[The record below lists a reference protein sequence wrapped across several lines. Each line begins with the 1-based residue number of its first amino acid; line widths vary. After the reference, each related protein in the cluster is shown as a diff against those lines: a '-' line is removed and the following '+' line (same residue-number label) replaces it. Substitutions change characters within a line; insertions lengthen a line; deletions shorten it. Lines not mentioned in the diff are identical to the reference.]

1 MRLLII
7 GGTGFI
13 GRHLVPRLIAAGHEV
28 AVVRRS
34 DEAVLPAG
42 ARPIQADRRELPRH
56 GAALRA
62 FAPDV
67 VVDLILS
74 SGRQAADLVTLFAG
88 CAQRVV
94 GITSADVYRATAVLH
109 GFDTGALEPLP
120 LTEDSPLRQ
129 AAQTY
134 PASQMEM
141 LKRVFG
147 WLDDEY
153 DKVAVESALRGRADL
168 PATILRLP
176 MIYGPGDQLHRLHP
190 IIKRV
195 DDGRP
200 AIYFA
205 DAVAAWRGPRGYVE
219 NAAAAIAVAA
229 TSERAAGRTYNVA
242 ERPSFS
248 ELEWTRQVTES
259 MGWKGELVVL
269 PMADAP
275 PHLHLPVRLEQHWIV
290 DSSRI
295 RSELGYEE
303 PIPLPEALARTIHWE
318 RKNPPPVNP
327 AAFDYAA
334 EDAAG
339 RVVERG
345 GVDGVPARSP

>member
-7 GGTGFI
+7 GGSGFI
-13 GRHLVPRLIAAGHEV
+13 GRHLVPRLVAAGHEV
-28 AVVRRS
+28 AVVGRS
-34 DEAVLPAG
+34 DDSIVPPG
-42 ARPIQADRRELPRH
+42 ARPIRADRRELARH
-56 GAALRA
+56 APALRA

-67 VVDLILS
+67 VIDLILS
-74 SGRQAADLVTLFAG
+74 SGRQAADLVALFAG
-88 CAQRVV
+88 HAQRVV

-109 GFDTGALEPLP
+109 GFDTGPLEPLP

-129 AAQTY
+129 AAETY
-134 PASQMEM
+134 PAAQIEA

-153 DKVAVESALRGRADL
+153 DKVAVESALRGKVQL

-176 MIYGPGDQLHRLHP
+176 MIYGPGDQLHRLYP

-200 AIYFA
+200 AIYLA
-205 DAVAAWRGPRGYVE
+205 DAVAAWRGPRGYVD
-219 NAAAAIAVAA
+219 NVAAAIALAA
-229 TSERAAGRTYNVA
+229 TSEKAAGRTYNVA
-242 ERPSFS
+242 ERPCFT
-248 ELEWTRQVTES
+248 ELEWTRRVTEA
-259 MGWKGELVVL
+259 MHWKGELVLL

-275 PHLHLPVRLEQHWIV
+275 PHLRLPVRLEQHWVV

-303 PIPLPEALARTIHWE
+303 PVALPEALARTIDWE
-318 RKNPPPVNP
+318 RKNPPPFNP

-339 RVVERG
+339 VRARG
-345 GVDGVPARSP
+345 GAEESTAHSS